1 MARAARLER
10 LDAHRVELETAYRA
24 ALIAALRIT
33 AAGRFGLFDHHQDK
47 DTRKRAAA
55 VVDPIITLGEEIDE
69 MRSQLGIEPF
79 ALHQEFLA
87 SRGRPKSPQAVGEA
101 KQAQQWL
108 SRLETDNSEERDS

>member
-24 ALIAALRIT
+24 ALIAALRT
-33 AAGRFGLFDHHQDK
+33 TAGRFGLFDHHQDK

-55 VVDPIITLGEEIDE
+55 VVDPIVTLGEEIDE

-108 SRLETDNSEERDS
+108 NRLEADTPGERDS